1 MARLAGHIPCEER
14 QRAPPLP
21 AFTAYKLEDSDGK
34 DFPADEAK
42 KSKKSLFTF
51 SLQTRF
57 QMLSSCVIF
66 DFPTMKASVKRV
78 MKKFL
83 TSLLFVV
90 PKANMLLFRHDG

>member
-51 SLQTRF
+51 STDPF
-57 QMLSSCVIF
+57 SNVI
-66 DFPTMKASVKRV
+66 
-78 MKKFL
+78 
-83 TSLLFVV
+83 LL
-90 PKANMLLFRHDG
+90 RHF